1 MSRSI
6 IIAAALLVLAGPA
19 YASSNAEWECPGN
32 FMVSAGKGM
41 MSVSKIYGS
50 EYGEKGLPPERDAY
64 RVTWEFRRKGQHDLE
79 LWVNGKKC
87 KSTN

>member
-1 MSRSI
+1 MRSI
-6 IIAAALLVLAGPA
+6 VITAVLLTLATPA
-19 YASSNAEWECPGN
+19 FASSDAQWECPGR
-32 FMVSAGKGM
+32 FSISAGKGM

-64 RVTWEFRRKGQHDLE
+64 RVTWEFRNKSRD

-87 KSTN
+87 KVTN